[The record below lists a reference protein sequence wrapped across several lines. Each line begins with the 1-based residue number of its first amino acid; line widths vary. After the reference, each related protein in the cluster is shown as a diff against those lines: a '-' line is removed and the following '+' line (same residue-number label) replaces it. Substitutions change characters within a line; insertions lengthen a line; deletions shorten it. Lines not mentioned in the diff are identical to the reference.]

1 MMDHTNEKKR
11 AWLLP
16 ALTKTK
22 LSPGLYLVATPIGNL
37 GDITVRAL
45 DTLAAADVVLCEDT
59 RVSGKLMSAYG
70 LSKKLMTYNDHATQ
84 DLRDKVVRMIG
95 EGQVVALISDAGTP
109 LISDPGY
116 KLVQACQGG
125 NVPVTTL
132 PGANAPLSA
141 LQLSGMPIDAFCFI
155 GFLPA
160 KSMARQA
167 MLRQWAHIDGTLI
180 AFESAQRLQKTLVD
194 IKDVLGARKVAVI
207 REITKLYEQY
217 RIDGVSALID
227 HYAQNGA
234 PKGEI
239 VLVIEP
245 PHNEA
250 VDEDGV
256 RAALAK
262 ALLTMSTKEAA
273 NFVAEQTGWAK
284 KAVYALALEVKN
296 DQ

>member
-1 MMDHTNEKKR
+1 MDHTNEKKR

>member
-95 EGQVVALISDAGTP
+95 DGQVVALISDAGTP

-141 LQLSGMPIDAFCFI
+141 LQLSGMPSDAFCFI

-167 MLRQWAHIDGTLI
+167 MLRQWAHIEGTLI
-180 AFESAQRLQKTLVD
+180 AFESAQRLQKTLAD

-217 RIDGVSALID
+217 RIDDVSALID
-227 HYAQNGA
+227 HYTQNGA

-239 VLVIEP
+239 VLVVEP
-245 PHNEA
+245 PQNEA

-296 DQ
+296 DP

>member
-95 EGQVVALISDAGTP
+95 EGQVIALISDAGTP

-116 KLVQACQGG
+116 KLVQACQAG

-141 LQLSGMPIDAFCFI
+141 LQLSGMPSDAFCFI

-180 AFESAQRLQKTLVD
+180 AFESAQRLQKTLTD

-217 RIDGVSALID
+217 RIDDVSALID

>member
-1 MMDHTNEKKR
+1 MMDNTNEKKR

-125 NVPVTTL
+125 HVPVTTL

-141 LQLSGMPIDAFCFI
+141 LQLSGMPSDAFCFI

-167 MLRQWAHIDGTLI
+167 MLRQWAHIEGTLI
-180 AFESAQRLQKTLVD
+180 AFESAQRLQKTLAD
-194 IKDVLGARKVAVI
+194 IKDVLGARQVAVI

-217 RIDGVSALID
+217 RIDDVSALID
-227 HYAQNGA
+227 HYTQNGA

-245 PHNEA
+245 PQNEA

>member
-1 MMDHTNEKKR
+1 MDHTNEKKR

-95 EGQVVALISDAGTP
+95 DGQVVALISDAGTP

-141 LQLSGMPIDAFCFI
+141 LQLSGMPSDAFCFI

-167 MLRQWAHIDGTLI
+167 MLRQWAHIEGTLI
-180 AFESAQRLQKTLVD
+180 AFESAQRLQKTLAD
-194 IKDVLGARKVAVI
+194 IKDELGAR
-207 REITKLYEQY
+207 
-217 RIDGVSALID
+217 
-227 HYAQNGA
+227 
-234 PKGEI
+234 
-239 VLVIEP
+239 
-245 PHNEA
+245 
-250 VDEDGV
+250 
-256 RAALAK
+256 
-262 ALLTMSTKEAA
+262 
-273 NFVAEQTGWAK
+273 
-284 KAVYALALEVKN
+284 
-296 DQ
+296 

>member
-45 DTLAAADVVLCEDT
+45 DTLAAADIVLCEDT

-95 EGQVVALISDAGTP
+95 DGQVIALISDAGTP

-125 NVPVTTL
+125 NVSVTTL

-141 LQLSGMPIDAFCFI
+141 LQLSGMPSDAFCFI

-167 MLRQWAHIDGTLI
+167 MLRQWAHIEGTLI
-180 AFESAQRLQKTLVD
+180 AFESAQRLQKTLAD

-217 RIDGVSALID
+217 RIDDVSALID
-227 HYAQNGA
+227 HYTQNGA

-245 PHNEA
+245 PQNEA
-250 VDEDGV
+250 VDEGGV